1 MITTQVRNLLTAV
14 ICLFAGATAQ
24 AQFTGGIE
32 QYPTNDYK
40 TKAVSFKLS
49 EVAATLETDAATL
62 AEAYTTWLN
71 AEEAE
76 ENMLFLVNPDGTLA
90 EDYSAN
96 GKGFYITSEG
106 AYGVWAR
113 DDAATA
119 GTWFA
124 SATANADNDE
134 FTFNIGQYPDTLK
147 VGDKVEANFLLKY
160 NGKEA
165 KFLISLSVIAMPDY
179 EIPEPATLIEKELNV
194 VGSAETTV
202 EQYPRVGYDSDGVS
216 MQIGDAIAKLGLK
229 DGQMLADVLDKLL
242 YCTEY
247 NNGDVEQ
254 GGGLK
259 KDSLTN
265 QSSAGVPG
273 FWLRAVM
280 DENGELTNE
289 CCRAGYSN
297 EDYFFAEAFA
307 YDPET
312 GDITCN
318 IGQYP
323 SKLAA
328 NNTYFVNCYLV
339 YGDKAYKLTYNLKIL
354 EREAEG
360 LEGMTEVGKDEVVI
374 EQYPRTSYDADD
386 FNVDVEAIAAALGCE
401 VGNFS
406 MQALDGDENFAAGPT
421 AGNQGYWFNSEGYVT
436 AWEAQPAFYI
446 ENPTANDFSVLR
458 IGQYP
463 NKLKVGDEVSTN
475 LYFINGDNYYTLH
488 VALNIL
494 DEGDKPDPNEFKN
507 LGTKSFV
514 FQQEPQSD
522 YVWTDGI
529 DIPTDFLY
537 EKLGEDATWKV
548 YGLAVLNEDGSEPD
562 PKYVNN
568 YTITEAPGFWLNKDG
583 RNSGWGENAIFGI
596 SAGGRE
602 SGKFTM
608 LQYPNR
614 CSIGDV
620 LKTQL
625 FFVNEAKGEMV
636 TFNFTYQIVEEV
648 KTYEQVGQSGFTV
661 PVDWNEETEFEIPDM
676 AVAAEALGVS
686 VDDLL
691 SENNYCWYGMTS
703 DGIYAEG
710 KNASAGLSFNIDGGY
725 DANGAIFFYDVKKD
739 GDAVKAVVAT
749 DLEVEDDYAAD
760 GQFCLRV
767 GDKEFVYA
775 IRFVSPAL
783 YTGIS
788 NANVET
794 KADGRIYDLSGR
806 QVTKPVR
813 GLYIQNGKKFVVK

>member
-24 AQFTGGIE
+24 AQFTGE
-32 QYPTNDYK
+32 YTARVATNYD
-40 TKAVSFKLS
+40 TKAVEFKLS
-49 EVAATLETDAATL
+49 EVATTVGTDAATL
-62 AEAYTTWLN
+62 AADLDAWM
-71 AEEAE
+71 EAE
-76 ENMLFLVNPDGTLA
+76 APETNYFFLANPEDGSLID
-90 EDYSAN
+90 DYTQGS
-96 GKGFYITSEG
+96 KGGF
-106 AYGVWAR
+106 WM
-113 DDAATA
+113 
-119 GTWFA
+119 
-124 SATANADNDE
+124 NADGMPQAWSDDNSGLRWYNTIAWDVDADV
-134 FTFNIGQYPDTLK
+134 FAINIGQFPEQNEAGVGFKPRFVLQY
-147 VGDKVEANFLLKY
+147 GDKQATFDITMTFE
-160 NGKEA
+160 
-165 KFLISLSVIAMPDY
+165 AMPEY
-179 EIPEPATLIEKELNV
+179 EIPEPKTLVESELNI
-194 VGSAETTV
+194 VGSAEASV
-202 EQYPRVGYDSDGVS
+202 EQYPAFGWSADKVTL
-216 MQIGDAIAKLGLK
+216 QIGDAIAKLGLK

-242 YCTEY
+242 YCTAY
-247 NNGDVEQ
+247 NEGDVEE
-254 GGGLK
+254 GGGMK

-265 QSSAGVPG
+265 ESSAGAPG

-280 DENGELTNE
+280 DENGELTSE
-289 CCRAGYSN
+289 CCRAGYAN
-297 EDYFFAEAFA
+297 EDYFYVETFAFDA
-307 YDPET
+307 ET
-312 GDITCN
+312 GEISCN
-318 IGQYP
+318 LGQMP
-323 SKLAA
+323 NKMSA
-328 NNTYFVNCYLV
+328 NDSYFVNCYLL

-354 EREAEG
+354 ERETEG
-360 LEGMTEVGKDEVVI
+360 LDGMNEVGKDEVVV
-374 EQYPRTSYDADD
+374 EQYPRTGYDADD
-386 FNVDVEAIAAALGCE
+386 INVDVEAIATALGCA
-401 VGNFS
+401 VGEFT

-421 AGNQGYWFNSEGYVT
+421 AGNQGYWFNAEGYVT
-436 AWEAQPAFYI
+436 SWGAQSAFFI
-446 ENPTANDFSVLR
+446 ENPTANDFSLLR

-463 NKLKVGDEVSTN
+463 NTLKSGDQVSTN
-475 LYFINGDNYYTLH
+475 LYFVNGDNYYTLH

-514 FQQEPQSD
+514 FQQEPQGD

-529 DIPTDFLY
+529 DIPTDFIY

-568 YTITEAPGFWLNKDG
+568 YTINEAPGFWLNKDG

-602 SGKFTM
+602 SGKFNM

-614 CSIGDV
+614 CAIGDV

-710 KNASAGLSFNIDGGY
+710 KNASSGLSFNIDGGY

-760 GQFCLRV
+760 GQFCLRA

>member
-40 TKAVSFKLS
+40 TK
-49 EVAATLETDAATL
+49 
-62 AEAYTTWLN
+62 
-71 AEEAE
+71 AE

-280 DENGELTNE
+280 NENGEITNE

-339 YGDKAYKLTYNLKIL
+339 YGDKAYKLLAAKL
-354 EREAEG
+354 
-360 LEGMTEVGKDEVVI
+360 VI
-374 EQYPRTSYDADD
+374 SPCRHLTATRTSLPVLPLATRATGSIQK
-386 FNVDVEAIAAALGCE
+386 VTSLLGKH
-401 VGNFS
+401 S
-406 MQALDGDENFAAGPT
+406 RHSTLRTPRPT
-421 AGNQGYWFNSEGYVT
+421 TS
-436 AWEAQPAFYI
+436 
-446 ENPTANDFSVLR
+446 
-458 IGQYP
+458 
-463 NKLKVGDEVSTN
+463 
-475 LYFINGDNYYTLH
+475 
-488 VALNIL
+488 
-494 DEGDKPDPNEFKN
+494 
-507 LGTKSFV
+507 
-514 FQQEPQSD
+514 
-522 YVWTDGI
+522 
-529 DIPTDFLY
+529 
-537 EKLGEDATWKV
+537 
-548 YGLAVLNEDGSEPD
+548 
-562 PKYVNN
+562 
-568 YTITEAPGFWLNKDG
+568 
-583 RNSGWGENAIFGI
+583 
-596 SAGGRE
+596 
-602 SGKFTM
+602 
-608 LQYPNR
+608 
-614 CSIGDV
+614 
-620 LKTQL
+620 
-625 FFVNEAKGEMV
+625 
-636 TFNFTYQIVEEV
+636 
-648 KTYEQVGQSGFTV
+648 
-661 PVDWNEETEFEIPDM
+661 
-676 AVAAEALGVS
+676 
-686 VDDLL
+686 L
-691 SENNYCWYGMTS
+691 S
-703 DGIYAEG
+703 
-710 KNASAGLSFNIDGGY
+710 
-725 DANGAIFFYDVKKD
+725 
-739 GDAVKAVVAT
+739 
-749 DLEVEDDYAAD
+749 
-760 GQFCLRV
+760 
-767 GDKEFVYA
+767 
-775 IRFVSPAL
+775 
-783 YTGIS
+783 
-788 NANVET
+788 
-794 KADGRIYDLSGR
+794 
-806 QVTKPVR
+806 
-813 GLYIQNGKKFVVK
+813 